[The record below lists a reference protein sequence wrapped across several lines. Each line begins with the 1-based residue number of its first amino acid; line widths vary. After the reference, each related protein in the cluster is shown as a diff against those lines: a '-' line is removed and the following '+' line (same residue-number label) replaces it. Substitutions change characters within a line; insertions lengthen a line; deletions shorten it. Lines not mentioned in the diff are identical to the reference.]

1 MTDEQLRIR
10 GYLQAQGAKLS
21 PAELVERVRLAM
33 GQLRESVT
41 AVPAARFNERPAT
54 DEWSANEVMA
64 HVVTAGARFAERI
77 VGVLDG
83 DTLGAAVPDVLERG
97 VPEHS
102 AERWWSIFAPAREV
116 LFARVLSADP
126 AEHPER
132 VIEHPFFGRL
142 SWRETVLFLRLHDLD
157 HAGQLQ
163 KIAAALGSTAV
174 VSRSAPGS
182 PGSSERPGG
191 LGGPR

>member
-1 MTDEQLRIR
+1 MTDEQVRIR
-10 GYLQAQGAKLS
+10 GYLQAQGAKLA

-41 AVPAARFNERPAT
+41 AVPAARFNARPAT

-83 DTLGAAVPDVLERG
+83 AAPGAAVPDVLERG
-97 VPEHS
+97 VAERS
-102 AERWWSIFAPAREV
+102 AEQWWSIFAPAREA

-126 AEHPER
+126 DAHPER
-132 VIEHPFFGRL
+132 AIEHPFFGLL
-142 SWRETVLFLRLHDLD
+142 SWRETVLFLRIHDLD
-157 HAGQLQ
+157 HAGQVQ
-163 KIAAALGSTAV
+163 KIAAAL
-174 VSRSAPGS
+174 SA
-182 PGSSERPGG
+182 
-191 LGGPR
+191 